1 VIKARIAGVTDVDK
15 IFRRNIE
22 RINNGHQRYTYAM
35 GQMSIASIWNM
46 TGELARE
53 RTMLAVGNSEHET
66 DEIGGDL
73 IVEDDDRSTST
84 AADPSSMNRNTNEML
99 LKSSDSVYLL
109 NSSANLD
116 LESSMRFLLDL
127 YSHWFREGAD
137 AVPLPLLS
145 VTVESVS

>member
-1 VIKARIAGVTDVDK
+1 MNDGK
-15 IFRRNIE
+15 
-22 RINNGHQRYTYAM
+22 YTYAM
-35 GQMSIASIWNM
+35 SQMSVAAIWNM

-53 RTMLAVGNSEHET
+53 RTMLAVGGSEHRQQQNDDKIVDKST
-66 DEIGGDL
+66 TVNDEISVIDSPTISAST
-73 IVEDDDRSTST
+73 IVNSQMVLR
-84 AADPSSMNRNTNEML
+84 
-99 LKSSDSVYLL
+99 SSDSVYLL

-145 VTVESVS
+145 VSVESVSYCLEM